1 MNSTFQ
7 RLYDSELLRTG
18 SESRA
23 YSRAVVLYGFLQF
36 LACPPD
42 GTGHLFPERT
52 YKNHKAALRRA
63 GLAPIETPYAL
74 AACGRDLGASSV
86 ESLARLVR
94 HLNANVRWKPTTK
107 RAAAERADLIAA
119 AQSLISSGARSEEG
133 DFGGE
138 STEPAIA
145 NRVASGDV
153 DDLSHPREGAR

>member
-1 MNSTFQ
+1 MNTTFQ

-63 GLAPIETPYAL
+63 GVAPIETAPAL
-74 AACGRDLGASSV
+74 AALGADLDVSSIDG
-86 ESLARLVR
+86 LARLVR
-94 HLNANVRWKPTTK
+94 HLNANVRWKPSAR
-107 RAAAERADLIAA
+107 RAASERADLIAA
-119 AQSLISSGARSEEG
+119 AQECIASAVRAEEG
-133 DFGGE
+133 G
-138 STEPAIA
+138 
-145 NRVASGDV
+145 VALDHDHQQEDS
-153 DDLSHPREGAR
+153 R